1 MPSKAPARNDVDG
14 RAEEVRKFSLQPR
27 EREKPESFWPI
38 DEKVNV
44 GLRRVR
50 PARDAAKYPDV
61 AGPVC
66 RREVTHLPSVPDK
79 PSPQICRSAK
89 PEKTR
94 HFWLASACCS
104 GDVTLSHSHTCAS
117 ANGAHQHFARAL
129 VQLVSGLGIGPEPLA
144 DIA

>member
-14 RAEEVRKFSLQPR
+14 CAEEVREFALQPR
-27 EREKPESFWPI
+27 ERERPESFWPI

-50 PARDAAKYPDV
+50 PASDAAKYPDV

-94 HFWLASACCS
+94 HFWLAS
-104 GDVTLSHSHTCAS
+104 G
-117 ANGAHQHFARAL
+117 RAL
-129 VQLVSGLGIGPEPLA
+129 RLTAVALTAAPADRTYRPYPHMNVSRSRLHRFVGCECRVEPR
-144 DIA
+144 